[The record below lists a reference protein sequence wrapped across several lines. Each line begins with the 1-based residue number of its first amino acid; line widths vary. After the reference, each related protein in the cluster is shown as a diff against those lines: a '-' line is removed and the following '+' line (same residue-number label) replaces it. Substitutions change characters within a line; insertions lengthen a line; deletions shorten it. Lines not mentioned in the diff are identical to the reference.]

1 MVEDL
6 KRLRRYEIIK
16 LLESGNYALVY
27 WVKDKGNDLILKIAK
42 NKTPELNQFICR
54 EFQILAHFRHPNIV
68 NVYEYDLTEEGLAYF
83 TMEYIPGKPLH
94 EHFKDFN
101 EEFVR
106 AIIQVLD
113 ALSAFHNKGF
123 VHCDLKPEH
132 IIYNPA
138 TKKVVLIDFGFA
150 GITTHQ
156 IKAGGTFGYVAP
168 EILKGIGFDQRS
180 DLYSLGVI
188 IYEIFS
194 GRLPTFPYQPLKNVP
209 ELLND
214 TLQHLLCEEPS
225 LRPTAIELYELFW
238 KFLPPEESAMPVY
251 EVQLPP
257 TGFVEIPEI
266 MDKLLRMKGET
277 VVVIG
282 DVGIGKTRLLKE
294 LKYRYLLE
302 NRAVFF
308 YSGREDGY
316 FYDFIANIIGY
327 EGVRALSG
335 EDHFQIYTEI
345 TERLIGFVQDRDV
358 VILVDNLDALNDY
371 ELGLFRFIGHSLKD
385 TNLTMIGTAHHDAR
399 VRDLNFFE
407 LHLRPFSKAEAKTLL
422 EKTFF
427 QIESINVDDNSNFS
441 DWLYEHTGG
450 NPLFIVETL
459 KALFK
464 QRMLRFSKN
473 RWQIDMQALAAF
485 KIAPNIS
492 EILAVQLQRLNRI
505 EMEILKILTVADCPL
520 NVVVVNRIL
529 PECTNINLEIL
540 KILGLVNEEYLKG
553 TKYIAPANQ
562 FIKMLVAQMISAT
575 EKNSICK
582 KIIAGLPDRDLGEH
596 FFPLLGRLF
605 QEIGA
610 EEEACR
616 YFLRSAEH
624 AEKINDYQSAIEFY
638 NNTLNYL
645 GKHISEKYYQI
656 LLKLGSLHILVGNNE
671 KAIEFYK
678 SCLGVSYFQ
687 GEALLGLGKV
697 YSNFGDYEKAAN
709 HLRAALAILEPGTQ
723 RIEALNRLAYC
734 CINLKQFVEGEALLD
749 EALTL
754 CQQVNDHRL
763 EAEVRYYYITLAW
776 FKGEYEKGKELGKE
790 LLEFC
795 NKNHLDK
802 QFAYTVNLLSSLYH
816 LTGDIEMGIKY
827 NELALEGFEKLKN
840 YNALVT
846 TLINKG
852 LLFSSIGKIHEAL
865 SVFEKALTTAMKT
878 GNKSYQA
885 VALSSIASIYI
896 DTCKYDKALKVNQT
910 ILDANP
916 DSQYAHYN
924 IFNIYYRQGEID
936 KANVILEEQLS
947 KNEDPLYLVGL
958 GMVYTARRDYVKAEQ
973 YLKRAQEIIVDGNI
987 EVSICVEVNL
997 KTSQCYLERRD
1008 FEKTLEYAERAKET
1022 AIKGSREYQLADALV
1037 QLSKY
1042 RLNLQEE
1049 LNLEE
1054 HLKYLKDR
1062 EFLFDYGYL
1071 KRQKIEAIIEKGIT
1085 FHRLKEILEELWSVE
1100 QTFQTI
1106 GAKHELALINTLIE
1120 KLLPVIIQD
1129 YSRKGISVQY
1139 LEAFTQLAEI
1149 ISSKLGDEEFMT
1161 DILDLVIKTTGAE
1174 RGAIFIKTEKGIEL
1188 VAGRNMDRKTIR
1200 DAREL
1205 SLSAIEE
1212 INKNQI
1218 VFVPNALA
1226 DPNYS
1231 LRRSVLLNR
1240 ICSILCIPLNI
1251 GDNPIGA
1258 IYLDSRIIG
1267 SMFAEQDRN
1276 FLLTVAKI
1284 LASVVEKSIS
1294 FQNLTREN
1302 VLLKTKVI
1310 SEIGAGYLISK
1321 SKKMKKIYEN
1331 IDALADSD
1339 APVLII
1345 GETGTGKGMLAR
1357 LIHLK
1362 SKRKDKKFLSINC
1375 GAIPETLLESELFG
1389 HKKGAFT
1396 GAYTDKK
1403 GLLEEGEGGT
1413 IFLDE
1418 ISNTGPGFQ
1427 AKMLEALEDKIIRRL
1442 GETTTRKIDVRFILA
1457 SNKDLELEVEEG
1469 RFRKDLYFRINVFRI
1484 DVPPLRERLVDIPE
1498 LAKFFLDKYCREMGK
1513 DIKGF
1518 EKGVIEEMKEYHWPG
1533 NVRELMNVIERAV
1546 TLSKGSLITSEDIGL
1561 KRGRHEFTSLR
1572 EIEKEA
1578 IIEALNITGG
1588 NKSKAAELLG
1598 IPRRTLYSFLKKYSI
1613 S

>member
-1 MVEDL
+1 
-6 KRLRRYEIIK
+6 
-16 LLESGNYALVY
+16 
-27 WVKDKGNDLILKIAK
+27 
-42 NKTPELNQFICR
+42 
-54 EFQILAHFRHPNIV
+54 
-68 NVYEYDLTEEGLAYF
+68 
-83 TMEYIPGKPLH
+83 
-94 EHFKDFN
+94 
-101 EEFVR
+101 
-106 AIIQVLD
+106 
-113 ALSAFHNKGF
+113 
-123 VHCDLKPEH
+123 
-132 IIYNPA
+132 
-138 TKKVVLIDFGFA
+138 
-150 GITTHQ
+150 
-156 IKAGGTFGYVAP
+156 
-168 EILKGIGFDQRS
+168 
-180 DLYSLGVI
+180 
-188 IYEIFS
+188 
-194 GRLPTFPYQPLKNVP
+194 
-209 ELLND
+209 
-214 TLQHLLCEEPS
+214 
-225 LRPTAIELYELFW
+225 
-238 KFLPPEESAMPVY
+238 
-251 EVQLPP
+251 
-257 TGFVEIPEI
+257 
-266 MDKLLRMKGET
+266 
-277 VVVIG
+277 
-282 DVGIGKTRLLKE
+282 
-294 LKYRYLLE
+294 
-302 NRAVFF
+302 
-308 YSGREDGY
+308 
-316 FYDFIANIIGY
+316 
-327 EGVRALSG
+327 
-335 EDHFQIYTEI
+335 
-345 TERLIGFVQDRDV
+345 
-358 VILVDNLDALNDY
+358 
-371 ELGLFRFIGHSLKD
+371 
-385 TNLTMIGTAHHDAR
+385 
-399 VRDLNFFE
+399 
-407 LHLRPFSKAEAKTLL
+407 
-422 EKTFF
+422 
-427 QIESINVDDNSNFS
+427 
-441 DWLYEHTGG
+441 
-450 NPLFIVETL
+450 
-459 KALFK
+459 
-464 QRMLRFSKN
+464 
-473 RWQIDMQALAAF
+473 
-485 KIAPNIS
+485 
-492 EILAVQLQRLNRI
+492 
-505 EMEILKILTVADCPL
+505 
-520 NVVVVNRIL
+520 
-529 PECTNINLEIL
+529 
-540 KILGLVNEEYLKG
+540 
-553 TKYIAPANQ
+553 
-562 FIKMLVAQMISAT
+562 
-575 EKNSICK
+575 
-582 KIIAGLPDRDLGEH
+582 
-596 FFPLLGRLF
+596 
-605 QEIGA
+605 
-610 EEEACR
+610 
-616 YFLRSAEH
+616 
-624 AEKINDYQSAIEFY
+624 
-638 NNTLNYL
+638 
-645 GKHISEKYYQI
+645 
-656 LLKLGSLHILVGNNE
+656 
-671 KAIEFYK
+671 
-678 SCLGVSYFQ
+678 
-687 GEALLGLGKV
+687 
-697 YSNFGDYEKAAN
+697 
-709 HLRAALAILEPGTQ
+709 
-723 RIEALNRLAYC
+723 
-734 CINLKQFVEGEALLD
+734 
-749 EALTL
+749 
-754 CQQVNDHRL
+754 
-763 EAEVRYYYITLAW
+763 
-776 FKGEYEKGKELGKE
+776 
-790 LLEFC
+790 
-795 NKNHLDK
+795 
-802 QFAYTVNLLSSLYH
+802 
-816 LTGDIEMGIKY
+816 
-827 NELALEGFEKLKN
+827 
-840 YNALVT
+840 
-846 TLINKG
+846 
-852 LLFSSIGKIHEAL
+852 
-865 SVFEKALTTAMKT
+865 
-878 GNKSYQA
+878 
-885 VALSSIASIYI
+885 
-896 DTCKYDKALKVNQT
+896 
-910 ILDANP
+910 
-916 DSQYAHYN
+916 
-924 IFNIYYRQGEID
+924 
-936 KANVILEEQLS
+936 
-947 KNEDPLYLVGL
+947 
-958 GMVYTARRDYVKAEQ
+958 
-973 YLKRAQEIIVDGNI
+973 
-987 EVSICVEVNL
+987 
-997 KTSQCYLERRD
+997 
-1008 FEKTLEYAERAKET
+1008 
-1022 AIKGSREYQLADALV
+1022 
-1037 QLSKY
+1037 
-1042 RLNLQEE
+1042 
-1049 LNLEE
+1049 
-1054 HLKYLKDR
+1054 
-1062 EFLFDYGYL
+1062 
-1071 KRQKIEAIIEKGIT
+1071 
-1085 FHRLKEILEELWSVE
+1085 
-1100 QTFQTI
+1100 
-1106 GAKHELALINTLIE
+1106 E